1 MTANVRKGND
11 YVVITELT
19 EYLIYARKTYES
31 AQYYNVAKRIIP
43 YWKPAVTV
51 GSKLHTGTEI
61 QKCSLAFWNKNMIK
75 KSVLKIN

>member
-19 EYLIYARKTYES
+19 EYLIYARKTYQS

-43 YWKPAVTV
+43 Y
-51 GSKLHTGTEI
+51 
-61 QKCSLAFWNKNMIK
+61 
-75 KSVLKIN
+75 